1 MSIDRRRLYDD
12 FVRLIDGGYDGDAK
26 GTLLYLTRVITLTC
40 PADRAVRRCPRW
52 EWGAVEEGK
61 SVWDLPWHLG
71 LAIGNLPSQLGANVE
86 NAPHLR
92 LLESVGL
99 PAVNYVD
106 DFFHAVT
113 DREAFLAMM
122 SYARGWLKEERGLTL
137 HPRKFYLQ
145 SADRGV
151 KFLGCVVKCDRVYIG
166 NRVVHS
172 LFAKVR
178 WHNRVL
184 GTTSAL
190 RRRHAERF
198 ANLLNSYLGL
208 MRHFRTY
215 NIRRRAAEEVLTVW
229 ADCVSFS
236 PDFCR
241 AVAAP
246 RCRRLE
252 RARHRAGREHRED
265 LQFLKTNML

>member
-1 MSIDRRRLYDD
+1 M
-12 FVRLIDGGYDGDAK
+12 
-26 GTLLYLTRVITLTC
+26 
-40 PADRAVRRCPRW
+40 
-52 EWGAVEEGK
+52 
-61 SVWDLPWHLG
+61 
-71 LAIGNLPSQLGANVE
+71 
-86 NAPHLR
+86 
-92 LLESVGL
+92 
-99 PAVNYVD
+99 
-106 DFFHAVT
+106 T

-122 SYARGWLKEERGLTL
+122 SYTRGWLREERGLSL

-145 SADRGV
+145 PADRGV
-151 KFLGCVVKCDRVYIG
+151 KFLGCVVKGDRVYIG
-166 NRVVHS
+166 NRVAHS
-172 LFAKVR
+172 LFVKLR
-178 WHNRVL
+178 WHNMVL
-184 GTTSAL
+184 GASAAL

-198 ANLLNSYLGL
+198 VNLLNSYLGL

-252 RARHRAGREHRED
+252 MARHRAGREHRED
-265 LQFLKTNML
+265 LQFLKTNLL